1 MARALYDGG
10 AAGVGVWASS
20 FIARL
25 NQSAVTLHGPALA
38 SPALSPQYS
47 TVTDIYASTLL
58 ALTQTIGR
66 AGSISPTDAAR
77 AVAAAL
83 APEGGPDA
91 WHRYLP
97 PIRRAADALAR
108 DGRIEILRKGKPVD
122 PAGVK
127 GVIRLRIA
135 AAMEA

>member
-1 MARALYDGG
+1 M
-10 AAGVGVWASS
+10 
-20 FIARL
+20 
-25 NQSAVTLHGPALA
+25 
-38 SPALSPQYS
+38 
-47 TVTDIYASTLL
+47 TDIYESTILD
-58 ALTQTIGR
+58 LTQASGR

-83 APEGGPDA
+83 LPDGGPDA
-91 WHRYLP
+91 WHRYLS

-108 DGRIEILRKGKPVD
+108 AGRIEILRKGKPVD

-135 AAMEA
+135 ATLEA